1 MGLFKRIFGICRTK
15 PPRDAKCWKYSR
27 GKVEIEWARA
37 PELRKPCGA
46 IRLEGWGLPERLL
59 VIYGIDGQYHAFRNE
74 CTYTGRRIDPVA
86 GTATLRCCGLSRS
99 TFDYTGKVASGPA
112 KEALKVFRVKTKQC
126 KVIIWLD
133 EPDRL

>member
-27 GKVEIEWARA
+27 GKVEIGWARA

>member
-1 MGLFKRIFGICRTK
+1 MGLFERIFGICKTK
-15 PPRDAKCWKYSR
+15 PPRDAECWKYSR
-27 GKVEIEWARA
+27 GKLEIEWARA

-46 IRLEGWGLPERLL
+46 IRLEGRGLPESLL

-86 GTATLRCCGLSRS
+86 GTATLRCCGLCRS
-99 TFDYTGKVASGPA
+99 TFDYTGNVMSGPA
-112 KEALKVFRVKTKQC
+112 KEPLRVFRVETRQC

-133 EPDRL
+133 